1 MINEDEDGKFC
12 AVLNKAFK
20 DLMTQKT
27 ILPDSAAYVTLAD
40 FWLNIKLEWK
50 CCWLFSLVIH
60 MVHSVTSP

>member
-1 MINEDEDGKFC
+1 MLTEDERQDERESQLRKEVKGMINEDEDGKFC

-40 FWLNIKLEWK
+40 FDL
-50 CCWLFSLVIH
+50 
-60 MVHSVTSP
+60 T